1 MAATYTLKVVAAAPV
16 SSLSFRNS
24 STEPIRQLTGSTA
37 WAEKQDSKTFHLEEY
52 NFLVAGAL
60 ALAIVV

>member
-1 MAATYTLKVVAAAPV
+1 MAATYTLKVVAE
-16 SSLSFRNS
+16 SLSFRNS

-60 ALAIVV
+60 ALAIVF